1 MRESDIAVTGFTG
14 DAATKP
20 IAARRTGPGLQH
32 KKQKKLTTPS
42 YSGVMLSGL
51 ALFNIKWGASRWLLV
66 NLKRLAFA
74 FQSSSF
80 LNLSLF

>member
-1 MRESDIAVTGFTG
+1 MRESDIAVTGLTG

-42 YSGVMLSGL
+42 YSGVMLVCVFATFKQRLGLTSFAGDESGL
-51 ALFNIKWGASRWLLV
+51 ALFNIK
-66 NLKRLAFA
+66 
-74 FQSSSF
+74 
-80 LNLSLF
+80 